1 MNNRDI
7 ISSHGKMV
15 PEMKLFELID
25 AHPSL
30 ISLISR
36 LNIGLPF
43 GDISIEE
50 MCRREGHDVELF
62 MMLCNMHINPSYRP
76 PHSALRAAM
85 LGDVVS
91 YLRASH
97 RYYAQYMLPHV
108 ARHLNEILAHCDK
121 LSERALNT
129 FYADYTRYVMSHFE
143 DEERNIFV
151 LIDRAD
157 RGSLSDL
164 AELEQPHGDI
174 DDRTNDIAS
183 LIFKSLPEGVPTP
196 LRCAMLDDIY
206 ALRDDLRTHS
216 NIEMHLLRPLVDN
229 FIKKG

>member
-1 MNNRDI
+1 MNKTVTRTSH
-7 ISSHGKMV
+7 SSLV
-15 PEMKLFELID
+15 AEMKLFELVD

-30 ISLISR
+30 VSLISR
-36 LNIGLPF
+36 LNIRLPF

-62 MMLCNMHINPSYRP
+62 MMLCNMHIDPAYRP
-76 PHSALRAAM
+76 AQNALRATM

-108 ARHLNEILAHCDK
+108 ARHLDEILAHCDK

-129 FYADYTRYVMSHFE
+129 FYSDYTRYVMSHFE
-143 DEERNIFV
+143 EEERNIFV
-151 LIDRAD
+151 RIDRAD
-157 RGSLSDL
+157 RESLYDL

-196 LRCAMLDDIY
+196 LRCSMLDDIY
-206 ALRDDLRTHS
+206 ALRDDLRAHS

-229 FIKKG
+229 FLKNT